1 MLDRM
6 AILEKVARMRRETRQ
21 PMILDLCDLVEA
33 LLKERHRGPPV
44 YGEMYQRPV
53 RDPDERRKRSGR
65 PPTGKAL
72 SNAERQRR
80 WREKRRGLW
89 RAAGLIQAGPGT
101 PPQ

>member
-6 AILEKVARMRRETRQ
+6 AILEKVALEKVARVRRETRQ
-21 PMILDLCDLVEA
+21 PTILELCDLVEA

-53 RDPDERRKRSGR
+53 RDDPDERRKRSGR

-80 WREKRRGLW
+80 WREKRRGSRLV
-89 RAAGLIQAGPGT
+89 T
-101 PPQ
+101 PEIA

>member
-6 AILEKVARMRRETRQ
+6 AILEKVARVRRGTPQ

-53 RDPDERRKRSGR
+53 RDDPDERRKRSGR

-80 WREKRRGLW
+80 WREKRRGL
-89 RAAGLIQAGPGT
+89 IQAGPGT

>member
-6 AILEKVARMRRETRQ
+6 AILEKVARVRRETRQ

-44 YGEMYQRPV
+44 YGDIV
-53 RDPDERRKRSGR
+53 RDHPDERRKRSGR

-80 WREKRRGLW
+80 WREKRRGL
-89 RAAGLIQAGPGT
+89 IQAGPGT